1 MSNKPKAKPKAN
13 VPAKKRGKTKT
24 SNPVLNTVLG
34 IIALVLIAFFANWLV
49 SLTAVG
55 NRTLDLTENK
65 VHTLTEGT
73 KDILAELKDSEAEV
87 VINYYATRDA
97 EFMPRN
103 LELYMKKVDGLLKRY
118 QALAGDNLR
127 IVNLDPAPDT
137 DAEDS
142 ANLDGIAGQSINGE
156 NIYLGISVSF
166 LDDKASIPYLAPQAE
181 TQLEYQLSSAI
192 ARVAR
197 TDKPTLG
204 LMSALP
210 IAGAAPAMQGMGQ
223 PGTPPFVIHQQLQQM
238 YDLKDLTMTPTAED
252 LDGLAAVLLVH
263 PAGITPETEYV
274 LDQYLLKGG
283 TIVAALDA
291 FSVAAQQLGAANPVS
306 GQPAIPT
313 TSTFSKELLD
323 SWGVTYKHEELIDA
337 DDPASGVYDVVLAD
351 GNYRTRFENGDS
363 TSALSLTKDAL
374 PQKDSII
381 TENLNSLLFVLAG
394 AYSTEG
400 KEGLLQTS
408 LIRSS
413 NQTGFVD
420 GNRAAQ
426 LDPRLLG
433 SVKMGDQSYDLAL
446 YVQGNFKTAFPN
458 GNPANSDQSEADSAT
473 AEAEAAESEAE
484 AKKDSSLSES
494 AQPGNVFLIAD
505 SDFLADG
512 FAYQQVYQGLFTPVG
527 DNAAFL
533 FNILDQVTG
542 SKYLIG
548 SRSRGDSRRPFTV
561 VQEMESEFER
571 EFGEK
576 REKEQAEL
584 DKISERLTELIAAQ
598 QANGQVT
605 LEGEVK
611 DEYDKA
617 ITAQVEARKRLRELE
632 KDLRREK
639 DSLATRYTLAN
650 LLIVPSFVNLIGLGV
665 FLKRRFA
672 TSAR

>member
-1 MSNKPKAKPKAN
+1 MSNTEEEKPKAN
-13 VPAKKRGKTKT
+13 KARAKAKA
-24 SNPVLNTVLG
+24 SHPVLNTVLG
-34 IIALVLIAFFANWLV
+34 IVALVLIAFFANWLV
-49 SLTAVG
+49 SLSAVG
-55 NRTLDLTENK
+55 NRTLDLTEDK

-73 KDILAELKDSEAEV
+73 KSILAELKDSEAEV

-103 LELYMKKVDGLLKRY
+103 LELYMKKVDGFLKRY
-118 QALAGDNLR
+118 QALAGNNLR
-127 IVNLDPAPDT
+127 IVNLDPEPDT

-166 LDDKASIPYLAPQAE
+166 LDEKASIPYLAPQAE

-204 LMSALP
+204 LMSTFP
-210 IAGAAPAMQGMGQ
+210 MAGSAPGMQQMGQ
-223 PGTPPFVIHQQLQQM
+223 PQSPPFVIYQQLQQM
-238 YDLKDLTMTPTAED
+238 YDLKDLTMTPSAAD
-252 LDGLAAVLLVH
+252 LDGLAAVLVIH
-263 PAGITPETEYV
+263 PAGITPETEYL

-291 FSVAAQQLGAANPVS
+291 FSITAQQLDGGNPMM
-306 GQPAIPT
+306 GQPGMPT
-313 TSTFSKELLD
+313 TSTFSKPLLD
-323 SWGVTYKHEELIDA
+323 SWGVTFKSDQ
-337 DDPASGVYDVVLAD
+337 VLAD
-351 GNYRTRFENGDS
+351 GNYRTRFQSGDS
-363 TSALSLTKDAL
+363 TSALSLTAEAM

-381 TENLNSLLFVLAG
+381 TENLSNLLFVLAG
-394 AYSTEG
+394 AYTATG
-400 KEGLLQTS
+400 QDGLTSTS

-413 NQTGFVD
+413 TQSGFVD

-433 SVKMGDQSYDLAL
+433 SIEMDDKAYDLAL
-446 YVQGNFKTAFPN
+446 HVQGTFKSAFPD
-458 GNPANSDQSEADSAT
+458 GNPADQAKDDTAA
-473 AEAEAAESEAE
+473 AEAEAAEKEAE
-484 AKKDSSLSES
+484 NDNATGLAES
-494 AQPGNVFLIAD
+494 AKPGNVFLIAD
-505 SDFLADG
+505 SDFLSDG
-512 FAYQQVYQGLFTPVG
+512 FAYQQVFGGLFSPAG

-561 VQEMESEFER
+561 VQEMESEFEQ

-584 DKISERLTELIAAQ
+584 DQISQRLNELIQAQ
-598 QANGQVT
+598 QANGQVA

-611 DEYDKA
+611 VEYDKA
-617 ITAQVEARKRLRELE
+617 VTAQVDARKRLRELE
-632 KDLRREK
+632 KNLRRDK
-639 DSLATRYTLAN
+639 DALATRYTLAN
-650 LLIVPSFVNLIGLGV
+650 LLIVPLFVILIGLCV
-665 FLKRRFA
+665 FLKRRFT